1 MLKNQQENKAQTI
14 SHSPTSLVS
23 PLTLDRV
30 NSQEGIILDSEA
42 RKIFKNARNKE
53 IDQWLK
59 LRRELLQNLDKKV

>member
-59 LRRELLQNLDKKV
+59 LRRELL